1 MEKRKKTSA
10 VVITV
15 LIVCTGIVF
24 TLILLPHFSPN
35 SNKGP
40 CSSVES
46 DAATIVAAIADYF
59 AVPSR
64 TQIKSGDLSE
74 GISIKNPWT
83 LVQCDGAI
91 YIYVYDLNELCP
103 IEYQD
108 VNAEWNAGIYTEIMK
123 W

>member
-24 TLILLPHFSPN
+24 TLILLPHFWPN
-35 SNKGP
+35 YNKGP

-46 DAATIVAAIADYF
+46 DANHIAAAIADYF

-64 TQIKSGDLSE
+64 TQIKPGDLSE
-74 GISIKNPWT
+74 GISIENPWT